1 MSLLF
6 YPSLKNITTK
16 SNCHEISNPLNFDVL
31 GSVGRRY
38 DIYGPTDHRHIET
51 PPDASSLTPP
61 NAYPHLGPQIID
73 T

>member
-16 SNCHEISNPLNFDVL
+16 SNCHEISNPLNFEVL

-61 NAYPHLGPQIID
+61 NIYPHLGPQIID